1 MASEIMGVEEPLGCE
16 LSASVLDYV
25 EVLYAV
31 ALKLTSETEDALEL
45 TLSTIWRVLK
55 SPECFERAAHPKAL
69 LLKTLR
75 EGFVAKYRVKHP
87 PQSLSICPPS
97 GLGQHVSAGCKN

>member
-1 MASEIMGVEEPLGCE
+1 MATEIMGVEEPLGCE
-16 LSASVLDYV
+16 LTASVLDYV

-55 SPECFERAAHPKAL
+55 SPECFERAAHPKAFL
-69 LLKTLR
+69 LETLR
-75 EGFVAKYRVKHP
+75 EGFIAKYRVKRP
-87 PQSLSICPPS
+87 PRSASMCPPS
-97 GLGQHVSAGCKN
+97 GLGQHVSASCIN